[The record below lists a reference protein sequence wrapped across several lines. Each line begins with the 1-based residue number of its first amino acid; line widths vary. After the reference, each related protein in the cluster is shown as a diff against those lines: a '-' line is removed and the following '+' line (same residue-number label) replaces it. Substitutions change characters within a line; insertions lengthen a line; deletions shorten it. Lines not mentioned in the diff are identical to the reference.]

1 MQKEEN
7 GSRSRHW
14 LAFIPACVAEKLGQ
28 ICPKFSPL
36 DCGQSSL
43 GDRIHLHTSLY
54 LTGEL
59 YVSSKALRKRK
70 ERKSS

>member
-7 GSRSRHW
+7 GSRGGHW
-14 LAFIPACVAEKLGQ
+14 LAFIPACVAENLGQ
-28 ICPKFSPL
+28 ICPKGNPL

-59 YVSSKALRKRK
+59 CVSSKAAEGQR
-70 ERKSS
+70 